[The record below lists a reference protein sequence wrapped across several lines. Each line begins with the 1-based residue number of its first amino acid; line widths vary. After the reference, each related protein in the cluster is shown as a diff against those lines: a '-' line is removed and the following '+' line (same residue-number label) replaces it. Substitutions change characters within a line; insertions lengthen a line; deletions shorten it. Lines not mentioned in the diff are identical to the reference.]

1 MRKTTLAAIAAEA
14 GVSLPTVSKVVNGRP
29 DVAPSTRAR
38 VEQLLVQHQYPR
50 NGQRA
55 ARRSGLIDLVFA
67 GLDSPWAVEILR
79 GVEEWGAEHSTA
91 IAVSSVRHGDA
102 RPASWTS
109 AIASH
114 HSDGVILVTTTLTA
128 AQVGQLRGAGIPLV
142 VIDPA
147 NTPPPDIPSV
157 GATNWAGGLAATEH
171 LLSLGHRR
179 IGMITGYPDMLCSLA
194 RLDGYRSSLERAGLT
209 VDPALIKYGD
219 FEHEGGFARAVE
231 LLDLPDRPTAIFA
244 GQRPDGVRRLRGGPP
259 ARAAHPRRPVRRRVR
274 RAAGQPLGLAA
285 DDHRAPAA
293 GGDGRAAAQMIGEL
307 IDGLP
312 LRTNRVELSTE
323 LIVRESTA
331 PAGQDESVCPGSPA
345 STAVPAPAKEST

>member
-50 NGQRA
+50 NGQRT

-147 NTPPPDIPSV
+147 NTPPADIPSV

-231 LLDLPDRPTAIFA
+231 LLDLPGRPTAIFA
-244 GQRPDGVRRLRGGPP
+244 GSDQMAFGVYEATRQRGLRIPDDLSVVGFDELPVSRWASPPMTTVR
-259 ARAAHPRRPVRRRVR
+259 
-274 RAAGQPLGLAA
+274 QPLVEMGA
-285 DDHRAPAA
+285 
-293 GGDGRAAAQMIGEL
+293 AAAQMIGEL

-312 LRTNRVELSTE
+312 LRSNRMELSTE

-331 PAGQDESVCPGSPA
+331 PAGHDRISLPRQPR
-345 STAVPAPAKEST
+345 